1 VRNAQARKVLTRECI
16 ECTTLLGT
24 GIALLE
30 YDPGKGCVFD
40 DGTCVIESVNDQ
52 PVTAELDGTSH
63 TLEPRSWIYRWKSAG
78 SP

>member
-1 VRNAQARKVLTRECI
+1 
-16 ECTTLLGT
+16 
-24 GIALLE
+24 LE